1 MRAFSAND
9 ERKRFGEL
17 LFEEGLVSSE
27 DLERALET
35 QKRTGELLG
44 EILVE
49 QGLISEWDIVRVIVK
64 QYKLPYL
71 PSTRYAVPKDVL
83 SIFPPK
89 FLHANLI
96 VPLDVFG
103 DVVVIAL
110 ARNPSPELMQE
121 IEQQYKVYPLV
132 YVSTMTD
139 VKTTLAN
146 HFPTP
151 FSEFDG
157 MLDDI
162 KSKMKKVEPQ
172 WQVPND

>member
-1 MRAFSAND
+1 MRPYSTSD
-9 ERKRFGEL
+9 DRKRFGEL
-17 LFEEGLVSSE
+17 LFEEGLISSE

-35 QKRTGELLG
+35 QRKTGELLG

-49 QGLISEWDIVRVIVK
+49 GGLISEWDIVRVIVK

-71 PSTRYAVPKDVL
+71 PSTRYSVPKEVL

-89 FLHANLI
+89 YLHANLI
-96 VPLDVFG
+96 VPLDIFG
-103 DVVVIAL
+103 DVVVIAT
-110 ARNPSPELMQE
+110 ARNPSSELMQE
-121 IEQQYKVYPLV
+121 IEQQFKFYPLV
-132 YVSTMTD
+132 YVSTITD
-139 VKTTLAN
+139 VKTTLTN

-157 MLDDI
+157 MLTDL

-172 WQVPND
+172 WQLPKE